1 MQIQYKHANTIYY
14 LINIFYS
21 SEDFLGGLGT
31 DNDEVDY
38 KTALDKS
45 VCENTKVS
53 KSNSDQVLAK
63 RNKEIKQRYWT
74 RCHLDM
80 DTSES
85 DGMQLGFRYLTPQ
98 NFGGIRVTAINYKN
112 AQQCPGQIC
121 I

>member
-1 MQIQYKHANTIYY
+1 M
-14 LINIFYS
+14 INIFHS
-21 SEDFLGGLGT
+21 SEDFLGALGT
-31 DNDEVDY
+31 DNDEVEN
-38 KTALDKS
+38 KPALVKS
-45 VCENTKVS
+45 VFGDTKVS
-53 KSNSDQVLAK
+53 KSNSDPVLAK

-98 NFGGIRVTAINYKN
+98 NFGGIQVTAINYKN

>member
-1 MQIQYKHANTIYY
+1 
-14 LINIFYS
+14 
-21 SEDFLGGLGT
+21 
-31 DNDEVDY
+31 
-38 KTALDKS
+38 
-45 VCENTKVS
+45 
-53 KSNSDQVLAK
+53 
-63 RNKEIKQRYWT
+63 
-74 RCHLDM
+74 M

>member
-1 MQIQYKHANTIYY
+1 M
-14 LINIFYS
+14 INIFHS
-21 SEDFLGGLGT
+21 SEDFLGALGT
-31 DNDEVDY
+31 DNDEVEN
-38 KTALDKS
+38 KPALVKS
-45 VCENTKVS
+45 VFGDTKVS
-53 KSNSDQVLAK
+53 KSNSDPVLAK

-85 DGMQLGFRYLTPQ
+85 DGMQLGFRYPTPQ
-98 NFGGIRVTAINYKN
+98 NFGGIQVTAINYKN

>member
-1 MQIQYKHANTIYY
+1 M
-14 LINIFYS
+14 INIFHS
-21 SEDFLGGLGT
+21 SEDFLGALGT
-31 DNDEVDY
+31 DNDEVEN
-38 KTALDKS
+38 KPALVKS
-45 VCENTKVS
+45 VFGDTKVS
-53 KSNSDQVLAK
+53 KSNSDPVLAK